1 MFMEDA
7 TPRELFE
14 KSLDRCLQSNSFIP
28 IFYDKFLES
37 SVEVRAKFVHTDF
50 RQQIKMLIKSL
61 KLVAAATAG
70 VPAGLA
76 EIKARSE
83 SHDRKHLDIKPHLY
97 GLWLSSVIASAR
109 IHDKSWDAR
118 TEDAWKTILGHV
130 INRMKKAY

>member
-1 MFMEDA
+1 MEHA

-28 IFYDKFLES
+28 TFYDKFLDS
-37 SVEVRAKFVHTDF
+37 SVEVRKKFVQTDF
-50 RQQIKMLIKSL
+50 RQQNRMLAMSL
-61 KLVAAATAG
+61 KLTAAATAG

-76 EIKARSE
+76 EIKMRCE
-83 SHDRKHLDIKPHLY
+83 SHDRHHLDIKPHLY
-97 GLWLSSVIASAR
+97 DLWLSSVIASAR
-109 IHDKSWDAR
+109 LHDKSWDAR